1 MAIAIAVAV
10 STGVLVWRMA
20 KRSVADRV
28 TAVLTPEEKVV
39 DVAALVTQ
47 VRELNRLE
55 TATMRVTHIGRVSQS
70 YKMVPNAIAG
80 DEITFLAE
88 GDVIAGIDLARLQPQ
103 DVWRSPDGTINL
115 RLPAAEILVVRV
127 DNAKSRVIHRDTGV
141 LRRRDVDLET
151 RARQHAEENIR
162 AEALNK
168 GVLTIAAES
177 GEKKLAAFLNT
188 VGIEKVRFVSLRER
202 VKGEE

>member
-1 MAIAIAVAV
+1 
-10 STGVLVWRMA
+10 
-20 KRSVADRV
+20 
-28 TAVLTPEEKVV
+28 
-39 DVAALVTQ
+39 
-47 VRELNRLE
+47 
-55 TATMRVTHIGRVSQS
+55 
-70 YKMVPNAIAG
+70 
-80 DEITFLAE
+80 
-88 GDVIAGIDLARLQPQ
+88 VIAGIDLARLQPQ

-162 AEALNK
+162 TEALNK

-177 GEKKLAAFLNT
+177 GEKKLAAFLHT
-188 VGIEKVRFVSLRER
+188 VGVEKVRFVSLRER